1 MVGNWRYSQKRITAS
16 SSVWLLVTSA
26 YFFLHFLFLVFLGK
40 ITAFGI
46 DEDGY
51 LDVFRKIYS
60 QSFDIN
66 SQISWPTDNVTLLQ
80 LIHLP
85 AKIISILGVP
95 DYLAIRIQSTVLFYL
110 TCWVIFK
117 QVGIMY
123 RKTNIVLISGFMF
136 LTSVFVWTSLG
147 LRESY
152 IYFWII
158 LIWLSLHRLMD
169 QYSRKYLFVLFIS
182 MSGLATTKVYLY
194 SLALFTSVVVI
205 ILLLRSKGFKE
216 LILVFFVLLSPL
228 FILPGVQ
235 AELITSARS
244 AILSETVTDSGVNGS
259 GSGVNGSGSGV
270 NGSGSGVNGSGSG
283 VNGSGSGVNGSGSGV
298 NGSGS
303 GVNGSG
309 SGVNEDSKGLTLRIL
324 LVQLDENTLLK
335 SILSGFGILDRLNKA
350 ALDNRSGSES
360 VVVNN
365 DFKNGSLTNAS
376 ELLFAV
382 VKFLVLPIPFAD
394 NGSYFINLQSIESP
408 ILYFLYLV
416 MFWFVFTI
424 LRRKTQKTQLFFGLC
439 CFAVLFIIQSAL
451 VEVNLGTLVR
461 HRSILILIL
470 ILACVEASARLSS
483 LGRNQIHIKS

>member
-1 MVGNWRYSQKRITAS
+1 MVGNWPYSQKRITAS
-16 SSVWLLVTSA
+16 SSVWLFVTSA

-51 LDVFRKIYS
+51 LEVFRKVYS
-60 QSFDIN
+60 QSFEIN
-66 SQISWPTDNVTLLQ
+66 SQISWPTDNVILLQ

-123 RKTNIVLISGFMF
+123 RKTNIVLICGFMF
-136 LTSVFVWTSLG
+136 LPSVFVWTSLG

-152 IYFWII
+152 IFFWIT
-158 LIWLSLHRLMD
+158 LIWLSLHRLID
-169 QYSRKYLFVLFIS
+169 QYSRKYLFVLFLS

-194 SLALFTSVVVI
+194 SLALFTGVVVI

-216 LILVFFVLLSPL
+216 LILVFFALLSPL

-270 NGSGSGVNGSGSG
+270 NGSGSG
-283 VNGSGSGVNGSGSGV
+283 
-298 NGSGS
+298 
-303 GVNGSG
+303 
-309 SGVNEDSKGLTLRIL
+309 SGVNEDSKGLTLRLL

-335 SILSGFGILDRLNKA
+335 SILSRFGVLDRLNTA
-350 ALDNRSGSES
+350 ALDNRSISES
-360 VVVNN
+360 VVVKN

-382 VKFLVLPIPFAD
+382 VKFLVLPIPFAE

-424 LRRKTQKTQLFFGLC
+424 LRRKPQKTQLFFGLC

-461 HRSILILIL
+461 HRSVLILTV

>member
-136 LTSVFVWTSLG
+136 LPSVFVWTSLG

-152 IYFWII
+152 IFFWII

-244 AILSETVTDSGVNGS
+244 AILSETVTD
-259 GSGVNGSGSGV
+259 
-270 NGSGSGVNGSGSG
+270 
-283 VNGSGSGVNGSGSGV
+283 SGVNGSGSGV